1 MGGGSILQKHSE
13 SFTALVL
20 AGRRGASDEFADAL
34 TAADAAPHHALLDVG
49 GVPMLLRVI
58 RVLREC
64 PEIGR
69 IVVCIDEPSALDAV
83 PELAQG
89 LAAGSLECRSAL
101 DSPSRSVSDLL
112 AKLTPGERAL
122 VVTADHALLT
132 PEMVA
137 HITRADANGADLLI
151 AVVTSDVIR
160 ARYPE
165 TQRTWLKFRDVWIS
179 GANLFAF
186 LTPEAQRAAEFWV
199 RAERFRK
206 QPWKLV
212 RAFGLGALLAF
223 LFRRLDLDAAFARVS
238 HTVGAR
244 VRAVRMPWA
253 EAAIDV
259 DRPADLVLVNRILS
273 EREDPTAPE

>member
-1 MGGGSILQKHSE
+1 MENHSDR
-13 SFTALVL
+13 FTALVL

-34 TAADAAPHHALLDVG
+34 TAADAAPHHALLDVC

-58 RVLREC
+58 RVLRDC

-83 PELAQG
+83 PELARW
-89 LAAGSLECRSAL
+89 LVDGSLECRTAR

-112 AKLTPGERAL
+112 TDVTPGERAL

-137 HITRADANGADLLI
+137 HITGADAEGADMLV

-165 TQRTWLKFRDVWIS
+165 TKRTWLKFRDVWIS

-186 LTPEAQRAAEFWV
+186 LTPEARRAAEFWV
-199 RAERFRK
+199 NAERFRK

-212 RAFGLGALLAF
+212 GAFGTGALLAF

-238 HTVGAR
+238 LTIGAR

-259 DRPADLVLVNRILS
+259 DRPADLVLVNRILAQ
-273 EREDPTAPE
+273 REGPATRR

>member
-1 MGGGSILQKHSE
+1 LENHSE

-58 RVLREC
+58 RVLRDC
-64 PEIGR
+64 PEISR
-69 IVVCIDEPSALDAV
+69 IVVCIDDPSALDAV
-83 PELAQG
+83 PDLAQW
-89 LAAGSLECRSAL
+89 LADGSLECRTAL

-112 AKLTPGERAL
+112 LNVTAGERAL

-132 PEMVA
+132 PEMVT
-137 HITRADANGADLLI
+137 HITRADSDGADLLV

-165 TQRTWLKFRDVWIS
+165 TKRTWLKFRDVWIS

-186 LTPEAQRAAEFWV
+186 LTPEAQRAAAFWL

-212 RAFGLGALLAF
+212 SAFGPGALFAF
-223 LFRRLDLDAAFARVS
+223 LFRRLDLDDAFVRVS
-238 HTVGAR
+238 RTVGAR

-259 DRPADLVLVNRILS
+259 DRPADLVLVNRILA
-273 EREDPTAPE
+273 EREGESPRE

>member
-1 MGGGSILQKHSE
+1 LENHPE
-13 SFTALVL
+13 RFTALVL

-34 TAADAAPHHALLDVG
+34 TEADAAAHHALLNVDG
-49 GVPMLLRVI
+49 EPMLLRVI
-58 RVLREC
+58 RVLRDC
-64 PEIGR
+64 PEIRR
-69 IVVCIDEPSALDAV
+69 IVVCIDEPTVLGDV
-83 PELAQG
+83 PELARW
-89 LAAGSLECRSAL
+89 LSDGSLECRTAL

-112 AKLTPGERAL
+112 TNVTPNERAL

-137 HITRADANGADLLI
+137 HITRADPDGADLLV
-151 AVVTSDVIR
+151 AMVTSDVIR

-165 TQRTWLKFRDVWIS
+165 TKRTWLKFRDVWVS

-212 RAFGLGALLAF
+212 GAFGPGALFAF
-223 LFRRLDLDAAFARVS
+223 LFRRLDLDAAFERVS

-244 VRAVRMPWA
+244 VRVVRMPWA

-259 DRPADLVLVNRILS
+259 DRPADLVLVNRILA
-273 EREDPTAPE
+273 ERKQGDEQD

>member
-1 MGGGSILQKHSE
+1 LEEHSE

-34 TAADAAPHHALLDVG
+34 TAADAARHHALLDVDG
-49 GVPMLLRVI
+49 EPMLLRVI
-58 RVLREC
+58 RVLRGC
-64 PEIGR
+64 PEICR
-69 IVVCIDEPSALDAV
+69 IVVCIDEPSVLADV
-83 PELAQG
+83 PELAQW
-89 LAAGSLECRSAL
+89 LADGSLECRTAL

-112 AKLTPGERAL
+112 TNVTPDGRAL

-132 PEMVA
+132 REMVA
-137 HITRADANGADLLI
+137 HITGTDADGADMLV
-151 AVVTSDVIR
+151 AVVTADVIR

-165 TQRTWLKFRDVWIS
+165 TKRTWLKFRDVWVS

-212 RAFGLGALLAF
+212 SAFGPGALLAF
-223 LFRRLDLDAAFARVS
+223 LFRRLDLDAAFARAS

-259 DRPADLVLVNRILS
+259 DRPADLVLVNRILA
-273 EREDPTAPE
+273 ERKATGTHDAEQAR

>member
-1 MGGGSILQKHSE
+1 LGDHSQ

-49 GVPMLLRVI
+49 GEPMLLRVV
-58 RVLREC
+58 RVLRDC
-64 PEIGR
+64 REIGR

-83 PELAQG
+83 PELAQW
-89 LAAGSLECRSAL
+89 LADGSLECRTAL

-112 AKLTPGERAL
+112 RNVAPGERAL
-122 VVTADHALLT
+122 VVAADHALLT
-132 PEMVA
+132 PEMVS
-137 HITRADANGADLLI
+137 HITRADSEGADMLV

-160 ARYPE
+160 ARYPD
-165 TQRTWLKFRDVWIS
+165 TKRTWLKFRDVWIS

-186 LTPEAQRAAEFWV
+186 LTPEAERAAEFWV

-212 RAFGLGALLAF
+212 SAFGPGALFAF
-223 LFRRLDLDAAFARVS
+223 LFRRLDLDDAFVRVS
-238 HTVGAR
+238 RTVGAR

-259 DRPADLVLVNRILS
+259 DRPADLVLVNRILA
-273 EREDPTAPE
+273 EREGESPRE

>member
-1 MGGGSILQKHSE
+1 VNDTAE

-34 TAADAAPHHALLDVG
+34 TASEAASHHALIDVG
-49 GVPMLLRVI
+49 GVPMLLRVV
-58 RVLREC
+58 RVLRDC
-64 PEIGR
+64 PEISR
-69 IVVCIDEPSALDAV
+69 IVVCIDDPSALDEV
-83 PELAQG
+83 PELTRLRADG
-89 LAAGSLECRSAL
+89 ALECRTAL
-101 DSPSRSVSDLL
+101 GSPSRSVSDLL
-112 AKLTPGERAL
+112 DQLGPDEPAL

-137 HITRADANGADLLI
+137 HVTRAEAGNADLLV
-151 AVVTSDVIR
+151 AVVTSDVIL

-165 TQRTWLKFRDVWIS
+165 TKRTWLKFRDDWVS

-186 LTPEAQRAAEFWV
+186 RTPAARRAAEFWV

-212 RAFGLGALLAF
+212 GVFGPGALLAF
-223 LFRRLDLDAAFARVS
+223 AFRRLDLDAAFERVS
-238 HTVGAR
+238 RAVGAR
-244 VRAVRMPWA
+244 VRAVRLPWA

-273 EREDPTAPE
+273 ERREGDGR

>member
-1 MGGGSILQKHSE
+1 MENHSDR
-13 SFTALVL
+13 FTALVL

-34 TAADAAPHHALLDVG
+34 TAADAAPHHALLDVC

-58 RVLREC
+58 RVLRDC

-83 PELAQG
+83 PELAQW
-89 LAAGSLECRSAL
+89 LVDGSLECRTAR

-112 AKLTPGERAL
+112 TDVTPGERAL

-137 HITRADANGADLLI
+137 HITGADAEGADMLV

-165 TQRTWLKFRDVWIS
+165 TKRTWLKFRDVWIS

-186 LTPEAQRAAEFWV
+186 LTPEARRAAEFWV
-199 RAERFRK
+199 NAERFRK

-212 RAFGLGALLAF
+212 SAFGPGALLAF
-223 LFRRLDLDAAFARVS
+223 LFRRLDLDAAFVRVS
-238 HTVGAR
+238 LTIGAR

-259 DRPADLVLVNRILS
+259 DRPADLVLVNRILA
-273 EREDPTAPE
+273 EREGPATRR

>member
-1 MGGGSILQKHSE
+1 MGHFSE

-34 TAADAAPHHALLDVG
+34 TAADAASHHALLDVA
-49 GVPMLLRVI
+49 GVPMLLRVV
-58 RVLREC
+58 RVLRDC
-64 PEIGR
+64 PEISR
-69 IVVCIDEPSALDAV
+69 IVVCIDDPAALDAV
-83 PELAQG
+83 PELTDW
-89 LAAGSLECRSAL
+89 LADGSLECRTAL

-112 AKLTPGERAL
+112 TNVAPGERAL

-137 HITRADANGADLLI
+137 HIARADARGADLLV

-165 TQRTWLKFRDVWIS
+165 TKRTWLKFRDVWVS

-186 LTPEAQRAAEFWV
+186 LTPEARRAAEFWV
-199 RAERFRK
+199 SAERFRK

-212 RAFGLGALLAF
+212 SAFGPGALLSF

-238 HTVGAR
+238 LTIGAR

-259 DRPADLVLVNRILS
+259 DRPADLVLVNRIFA
-273 EREDPTAPE
+273 EREAPETRK

>member
-1 MGGGSILQKHSE
+1 MNDTAE

-34 TAADAAPHHALLDVG
+34 TASEAASHHALIDVG
-49 GVPMLLRVI
+49 GVPMLLRVV
-58 RVLREC
+58 RVLRDC

-69 IVVCIDEPSALDAV
+69 IVVCIDDPSALDEV
-83 PELAQG
+83 PELTRLQADG
-89 LAAGSLECRSAL
+89 ALEYRTAL

-112 AKLTPGERAL
+112 DHLGPDEPAL

-137 HITRADANGADLLI
+137 HVTRADAGDADLLV
-151 AVVTSDVIR
+151 AVVTSDVIL

-165 TQRTWLKFRDVWIS
+165 TKRTWLKFRDDWVS

-186 LTPEAQRAAEFWV
+186 RTPAARRAAEFWV

-212 RAFGLGALLAF
+212 GVFGPGALLAF
-223 LFRRLDLDAAFARVS
+223 VFHRLDLDAAFERVS
-238 HTVGAR
+238 RAVGAR
-244 VRAVRMPWA
+244 VRAVRLPWA

-273 EREDPTAPE
+273 ERREGDGR

>member
-1 MGGGSILQKHSE
+1 MNSNPQ

-34 TAADAAPHHALLDVG
+34 TASESASHHALIEVG
-49 GVPMLLRVI
+49 GVPMLLRVV

-64 PEIGR
+64 PDIAR
-69 IVVCIDEPSALDAV
+69 IVICIDEPSALDAV
-83 PELAQG
+83 PELARLRAEG
-89 LAAGSLECRSAL
+89 ALECRTAL
-101 DSPSRSVSDLL
+101 DSPSRSVADLL
-112 AKLTPGERAL
+112 DHIGPSERAL

-137 HITRADANGADLLI
+137 RVTRADAGDADLLV
-151 AVVTSDVIR
+151 AVVTAEVIL

-165 TQRTWLKFRDVWIS
+165 TKRTWLKFSDDWVS

-186 LTPEAQRAAEFWV
+186 RTPEARRAAEFWV

-212 RAFGLGALLAF
+212 GVFGPGALLAF
-223 LFRRLDLDAAFARVS
+223 LFRRLDLETAFARVS
-238 HTVGAR
+238 RAVGAR

-259 DRPADLVLVNRILS
+259 DRPADLALVNRILA
-273 EREDPTAPE
+273 ERGGEP

>member
-1 MGGGSILQKHSE
+1 
-13 SFTALVL
+13 
-20 AGRRGASDEFADAL
+20 
-34 TAADAAPHHALLDVG
+34 
-49 GVPMLLRVI
+49 VP
-58 RVLREC
+58 
-64 PEIGR
+64 
-69 IVVCIDEPSALDAV
+69 D
-83 PELAQG
+83 LAQW
-89 LAAGSLECRSAL
+89 LADGSLECRTAL

-112 AKLTPGERAL
+112 LNVTAGERAL

-132 PEMVA
+132 PEMVT
-137 HITRADANGADLLI
+137 HITRADSDGADLLV

-165 TQRTWLKFRDVWIS
+165 TKRTWLKFRDVWIS

-186 LTPEAQRAAEFWV
+186 LTPEAQRAAEFWL

-212 RAFGLGALLAF
+212 SAFGPGALLAF
-223 LFRRLDLDAAFARVS
+223 LFRRLDLDAAFERVS
-238 HTVGAR
+238 QTVGAR

-259 DRPADLVLVNRILS
+259 DRPADLVLVNRILA
-273 EREDPTAPE
+273 EHEGTAAKK

>member
-1 MGGGSILQKHSE
+1 LGTSAGT
-13 SFTALVL
+13 FTALVL

-34 TAADAAPHHALLDVG
+34 AAADNAPHHALIDVR

-58 RVLREC
+58 RVLRTA

-69 IVVCIDEPSALDAV
+69 IVVCIDEPEVLDTV
-83 PELAQG
+83 PELSTLRADG
-89 LAAGSLECRSAL
+89 ALECRTAL
-101 DSPSRSVSDLL
+101 ASPSRSVAACLE
-112 AKLTPGERAL
+112 ATAGEPVL

-132 PEMVA
+132 PEMIA
-137 HITRADANGADLLI
+137 HFTNAAADDARNDVLA
-151 AVVTSDVIR
+151 AVVTADVIR

-165 TQRTWLKFRDVWIS
+165 TRRTWLKFRDDWIS

-186 LTPEAQRAAEFWV
+186 LTPEARRAAEFWV

-206 QPWKLV
+206 QPWRLV
-212 RAFGLGALLAF
+212 GVFGPGALVAF
-223 LFRRLDLDAAFARVS
+223 LFRRLDLDAALERVS
-238 HTVGAR
+238 RAVGAR

-259 DRPADLVLVNRILS
+259 DRPADLVLVERILDA
-273 EREDPTAPE
+273 REDPGPGQ